1 MLEMYKKFKDLWI
14 VELLFDDLLAWNDW
28 CVPSVTMTSLAP
40 PHSYD
45 RDDDRL
51 APGSLRSG
59 CWVRWG
65 S

>member
-28 CVPSVTMTSLAP
+28 CVPSVAMTSLAP

-45 RDDDRL
+45 RDDDIL
-51 APGSLRSG
+51 STTA
-59 CWVRWG
+59 
-65 S
+65 